1 MTDNDRFA
9 MLVGVSTYDSDAYRD
24 LPPVR
29 ADLHYM
35 RAVLENTEIGMYND
49 CAMVAEP
56 TRAEMLHAVETY
68 LNARQPSETALLYF
82 SGHGEFCENDN
93 QLYFL
98 TRDTDPDDL
107 PGTAVPAEFLERM
120 LQSCRAASKLVLLDC
135 CSSGSVVQGWTA
147 KGPAEEPA
155 RPAPSTLL
163 RPTGVYFITAS
174 DALQSASAM
183 APDGSSLGT
192 SRFTGE
198 IVEGLRNGRIKEGGW
213 ITPDDLFEYLTAQMR
228 RDGVPEEQRP
238 TKSTIRATNQ
248 LPFARSVARPVHLQ
262 ALPRDAAE
270 AARRSPALLKARELA
285 ALDGR
290 DGIDRERLLRYYAHC
305 LTAQS
310 AAGMRPDRDS
320 GRGSKYFLLGQGEE
334 TIQSGRGSAF
344 PAPGNLPK
352 PQGGS
357 AGTGGGDAGA
367 QQEYWYGY
375 PAITLP
381 VRDGGARGRRT
392 AVELAPLLIQQME
405 LAPDEEGRDVLR
417 PSGVPSLHTG
427 VVAELLDA
435 GDAADLVARWQ
446 PSWQEGNDAQM
457 LRAVR
462 ELLDELGLPELEP
475 LDPSALSERTVMQAL
490 RPGAHNAAVLLVPS
504 GVEAK
509 ATEALVDNLLQMST
523 RTGQIPGTALDALL
537 SGGEGGA
544 RDASSVAVVA
554 PGPCNE
560 SQESV
565 ISSAMTRPLTVATG
579 PPGTGKSEVVTAVVT
594 TCVAAGQSVLVASTN
609 NEAVNVVAERCDDI
623 APGLLMR
630 TGNAEALER
639 EAAKLER
646 LLGEP
651 VQPPRRG
658 SATVGGQL
666 RSVRKTA
673 DGLRAEAARHVGEE
687 ERLLELLQDRAQR
700 TEALQLPLPLLEAV
714 WAAAGE
720 DGTAALGRWE
730 NQARKVAGAPWW
742 LLGPWRRKRALAALV
757 SSVPDDAEEDRRD
770 LRNRPGPSDLPDRP
784 SWPDW
789 ATGRPVPA
797 ALLESLADAVAVERE
812 VRALVLRHTGWDEDG
827 LRRSRL
833 EATGALSELSSE
845 LSRAV
850 SAETLTR
857 ARGLMQQ
864 RLQALRSRS
873 GFQRSQK
880 NLMAHIKGWAVST
893 HSVRQLELAPKLFDL
908 VVIDEASQCSIPS
921 VLPLLFRARRA
932 LIIGDPMQLGHIP
945 GVSPQQEQQARVRAG
960 LSAAQLEDHRLT
972 YHVYSSYHAAEQHGD
987 SALLLDEHYR
997 CHPRIADIVNG
1008 YCYAGQLQVLT
1019 DVRRQV
1025 PALDPVGAAD
1035 PAPALGWVDVTR
1047 GESAR
1052 GGDGRSWRNAAEA
1065 EAVRRV
1071 VDELLARLPQDATV
1085 GVVTPFRAQ
1094 KEALARVWRDDDR
1107 VRVGTV
1113 HAFQG
1118 GQRDVMVLSPV
1129 ATHNTPPRT
1138 THWVASQVNLWNV
1151 AVTRAKSQLITVGTH
1166 AFWQG
1171 QSGLP
1176 TLLAER
1182 SASLGAD
1189 TDETDGPVVTA
1200 TPATG
1205 FREELSDRLQQYLT
1219 ERGITD
1225 LERATVVG
1233 GHPVDLL
1240 FTEAGEN
1247 TAVLIDPGP
1256 PPGIDPARH
1265 LRLTHARGDLLTG
1278 LPSGGY
1284 GAKACPVGRT
1294 VRVPAWRV
1302 LADEEVLAPLF
1313 D

>member
-9 MLVGVSTYDSDAYRD
+9 MLVGVSTYDSDAYQD

-35 RAVLENTEIGMYND
+35 RAVLQNTEIGMYND
-49 CAMVAEP
+49 CAMVSEP
-56 TRAEMLHAVETY
+56 TRAEMLHAVETF

-82 SGHGEFCENDN
+82 SGHGEFCEDDN

-98 TRDTDPDDL
+98 TRDADPDDL

-120 LQSCRAASKLVLLDC
+120 LQSCRASSKLVLLDC

-183 APDGSSLGT
+183 APPGSSLGT

-198 IVEGLRNGRIKEGGW
+198 IVEGLRNGRIKGGGW
-213 ITPDDLFEYLTAQMR
+213 ITPDDLFDYLTTQMV

-238 TKSTIRATNQ
+238 TKSTFRATRS
-248 LPFARSVARPVHLQ
+248 LPFARSVARPVHIP

-270 AARRSPALLKARELA
+270 IAQRSPALLKARELA
-285 ALDGR
+285 ALDAR
-290 DGIDRERLLRYYAHC
+290 DGVDRQRLLRYYAHC
-305 LTAQS
+305 LTAQA

-320 GRGSKYFLLGQGEE
+320 GRDEKYFLLSQGEE
-334 TIQSGRGSAF
+334 TIQSGRGSTF
-344 PAPGNLPK
+344 PAPGKLPK
-352 PQGGS
+352 PQGRP
-357 AGTGGGDAGA
+357 AGAGGGDSGA
-367 QQEYWYGY
+367 RQEYWYGY

-381 VRDGGARGRRT
+381 VRDGGGRGRRT

-427 VVAELLDA
+427 VVSELLDA

-446 PSWQEGNDAQM
+446 PAWQEGNDAQM

-462 ELLDELGLPELEP
+462 ELLEELGLPELEP

-509 ATEALVDNLLQMST
+509 ATEALVSNLLEMST

-544 RDASSVAVVA
+544 RAASAAVVA

-560 SQESV
+560 SQELV
-565 ISSAMTRPLTVATG
+565 ISSAMSRPLTVATG

-594 TCVAAGQSVLVASTN
+594 TCVAAGQSVLIASTN

-651 VQPPRRG
+651 AQAPRRG
-658 SATVGGQL
+658 SATVGGEL
-666 RSVRKTA
+666 RTTRGTA

-687 ERLLELLQDRAQR
+687 GRLLELLRDREERA
-700 TEALQLPLPLLEAV
+700 TALELPLPLLEGV
-714 WAAAGE
+714 WSAADE
-720 DGTAALGRWE
+720 DGVAVLGRWE
-730 NQARKVAGAPWW
+730 DRARKVAGAPWW
-742 LLGPWRRKRALAALV
+742 LLGPWRRGRALASLV
-757 SSVPDDAEEDRRD
+757 SAVADPSEADPSEE
-770 LRNRPGPSDLPDRP
+770 DRP
-784 SWPDW
+784 SWPAW

-797 ALLESLADAVAVERE
+797 ELLESLADAVAVERE
-812 VRALVLRHTGWDEDG
+812 VRKLVPRHLAWDEDG
-827 LRRSRL
+827 LRQSRL
-833 EATGALSELSSE
+833 AAAGALSELSAE

-850 SAETLTR
+850 STEALTR
-857 ARGLMQQ
+857 ARGLMGQ
-864 RLQALRSRS
+864 RLQALRGRS
-873 GFQRSQK
+873 GYQRSQK
-880 NLMAHIKGWAVST
+880 NLMAHIKGWAIST
-893 HSVRQLELAPKLFDL
+893 HSVRQLELTPKLFDL

-987 SALLLDEHYR
+987 FALLLDEHYR
-997 CHPRIADIVNG
+997 CHPRIADVVNG
-1008 YCYAGQLQVLT
+1008 YCYAGQLRVLT
-1019 DVRRQV
+1019 DVRRQI
-1025 PALDPVGAAD
+1025 PALDPVAAAD
-1035 PAPALGWVDVTR
+1035 PAPVLGWVDVPH

-1052 GGDGRSWRNAAEA
+1052 GGEGRSWRNAAEA

-1094 KEALARVWRDDDR
+1094 KETLARVWRDDDR

-1138 THWVASQVNLWNV
+1138 THWVAGQVNLWNV
-1151 AVTRAKSQLITVGTH
+1151 AVTRAKSQLITVGGH

-1176 TLLAER
+1176 TLLAGR
-1182 SASLGAD
+1182 SVLLGAD
-1189 TDETDGPVVTA
+1189 AREDGGQVGTA
-1200 TPATG
+1200 TPVTG
-1205 FREELSDRLQQYLT
+1205 FREELADRLQQYLA
-1219 ERGITD
+1219 ERGIAD
-1225 LERATVVG
+1225 LERAAMVG

-1240 FTEAGEN
+1240 FTEAGQN

-1256 PPGIDPARH
+1256 PPAADPARH

-1294 VRVPAWRV
+1294 VRVPAWRI
-1302 LADEEVLAPLF
+1302 LAGEEVLAPLF

>member
-1 MTDNDRFA
+1 MADNDRFA
-9 MLVGVSTYDSDAYRD
+9 MLVGVSTYDSDAYHD

-35 RAVLENTEIGMYND
+35 RAVLQNTEIGMYND
-49 CAMVAEP
+49 CEMVPEP
-56 TRAEMLHAVETY
+56 TRAEMLYAVETF
-68 LNARQPSETALLYF
+68 LNARQASETALLYF
-82 SGHGEFCENDN
+82 SGHGEFCEKDN

-120 LQSCRAASKLVLLDC
+120 LQSCRASSKLVLLDC
-135 CSSGSVVQGWTA
+135 CSSGSVVQGWTS
-147 KGPAEEPA
+147 KGPVEEA
-155 RPAPSTLL
+155 GRPTPSTLL

-183 APDGSSLGT
+183 APAGSTLGT

-198 IVEGLRNGRIKEGGW
+198 IVEGLRNGLIKGSGW
-213 ITPDDLFEYLTAQMR
+213 ITPDDLFDYLTTQMAR
-228 RDGVPEEQRP
+228 EGVPEEQRP
-238 TKSTIRATNQ
+238 TKSTIRATHS
-248 LPFARSVARPVHLQ
+248 LPFARSVARPVHIP
-262 ALPRDAAE
+262 ALPGDAVE
-270 AARRSPALLKARELA
+270 AAQRSPALLKARQLA
-285 ALDGR
+285 ALDAR
-290 DGIDRERLLRYYAHC
+290 DGIDPQRLLRYYAHC
-305 LTAQS
+305 LTAQA

-320 GRGSKYFLLGQGEE
+320 GRDSKYFLLGQGEE
-334 TIQSGRGSAF
+334 CIQSGRGSAF
-344 PAPGNLPK
+344 PAPGKLPR
-352 PQGGS
+352 PRGGPTG
-357 AGTGGGDAGA
+357 AGGGDAGA
-367 QQEYWYGY
+367 RQEYWYGY

-392 AVELAPLLIQQME
+392 AVEVAPLLIQQMD

-427 VVAELLDA
+427 VVSELLDA

-462 ELLDELGLPELEP
+462 QLLEELGLSELEP
-475 LDPSALSERTVMQAL
+475 LDPSSLSERTVMQAL

-504 GVEAK
+504 GVEAI
-509 ATEALVDNLLQMST
+509 ATQALVSNLLEMST
-523 RTGQIPGTALDALL
+523 RTGQIPGTALGALL
-537 SGGEGGA
+537 SGGEG
-544 RDASSVAVVA
+544 DAHDSSAAVVA

-560 SQESV
+560 SQELV

-594 TCVAAGQSVLVASTN
+594 TCVTAGQSVLVASTN

-651 VQPPRRG
+651 AQAPRRG

-666 RSVRKTA
+666 RSARKTG
-673 DGLRAEAARHVGEE
+673 DGLREEAARRVGEE
-687 ERLLELLQDRAQR
+687 GRLLELLRDREEQAA
-700 TEALQLPLPLLEAV
+700 ALELPLSLLAGV
-714 WAAAGE
+714 WAVGE
-720 DGTAALGRWE
+720 DGMTSLGRWE
-730 NQARKVAGAPWW
+730 DRARKVSGARRW
-742 LLGPWRRKRALAALV
+742 LLGPWRRGRTLGALV
-757 SSVPDDAEEDRRD
+757 AAVAGPDE
-770 LRNRPGPSDLPDRP
+770 RNGSDGP
-784 SWPDW
+784 SWPAW
-789 ATGRPVPA
+789 ATGRPVPSE
-797 ALLESLADAVAVERE
+797 LLESLADAVAVERE
-812 VRALVLRHTGWDEDG
+812 ARGLVQRLSEWDEDA
-827 LRRSRL
+827 LRQSRL
-833 EATGALSELSSE
+833 KAAGALSELSAE

-850 SAETLTR
+850 SAETLAR
-857 ARGLMQQ
+857 ARGLMGQ
-864 RLQALRSRS
+864 RLQALRGRS
-873 GFQRSQK
+873 GYQRSQK
-880 NLMAHIKGWAVST
+880 NLMAHIKGWAIST
-893 HSVRQLELAPKLFDL
+893 HSVRQLELSPKLFDL
-908 VVIDEASQCSIPS
+908 VVIDEASQCSIPA

-945 GVSPQQEQQARVRAG
+945 GVSPQQEQQARVRNG

-972 YHVYSSYHAAEQHGD
+972 YHVYSSYQAAEQHGD

-1008 YCYAGQLQVLT
+1008 HCYAGQLQVLT

-1025 PALDPVGAAD
+1025 PAFDPMGATDPV
-1035 PAPALGWVDVTR
+1035 PVLGWVDVPH

-1052 GGDGRSWRNAAEA
+1052 GGEGRSWRNAAEA
-1065 EAVRRV
+1065 EAVRQV
-1071 VDELLARLPQDATV
+1071 VDGLLARLPQDATV

-1094 KEALARVWRDDDR
+1094 KEMLARVWRDDDR

-1129 ATHNTPPRT
+1129 ATHNTPQRT
-1138 THWVASQVNLWNV
+1138 AHWVAGQVNLWNV
-1151 AVTRAKSQLITVGTH
+1151 AVTRAKSQLITVGAH

-1182 SASLGAD
+1182 SVKLGAD
-1189 TDETDGPVVTA
+1189 ASEDDGPVMAAAAV
-1200 TPATG
+1200 PG
-1205 FREELSDRLQQYLT
+1205 FREELTDRLQQYLS
-1219 ERGITD
+1219 ERGVTD
-1225 LERATVVG
+1225 LERATTAG

-1256 PPGIDPARH
+1256 PHGGDQARH
-1265 LRLTHARGDLLTG
+1265 LRLTHARGDLLAG
-1278 LPSGGY
+1278 LESGGH
-1284 GAKACPVGRT
+1284 GAKAGPVGRT

-1302 LADEEVLAPLF
+1302 MAGEDVLGPLF

>member
-1 MTDNDRFA
+1 MADNDRFA

-56 TRAEMLHAVETY
+56 TRAEMLHAIETF
-68 LNARQPSETALLYF
+68 LEARQPSETALLYF
-82 SGHGEFCENDN
+82 SGHGEFCEDDN

-98 TRDTDPDDL
+98 TRDADPDDL

-120 LQSCRAASKLVLLDC
+120 LQSCRASSKLVLLDC

-183 APDGSSLGT
+183 APPGSSLGT

-198 IVEGLRNGRIKEGGW
+198 IVEGLRNGRIKGGGW
-213 ITPDDLFEYLTAQMR
+213 ITPDDLFDYLTAQMA

-238 TKSTIRATNQ
+238 TKSTIRATRS
-248 LPFARSVARPVHLQ
+248 LPFARSVARPVHIA

-285 ALDGR
+285 ALDAR
-290 DGIDRERLLRYYAHC
+290 DGVDWQRLLRYYAHC
-305 LTAQS
+305 LTAQA

-320 GRGSKYFLLGQGEE
+320 GRYSTYFLLGQGEE
-334 TIQSGRGSAF
+334 TIQSGRGSTF
-344 PAPGNLPK
+344 PAPGQLPR
-352 PQGGS
+352 PQGRS
-357 AGTGGGDAGA
+357 AGVNGDAGA

-381 VRDGGARGRRT
+381 VRDGGRGRRT
-392 AVELAPLLIQQME
+392 AVELAPLLIQQLE
-405 LAPDEEGRDVLR
+405 LAPDEDGRDVLR

-427 VVAELLDA
+427 VVSELLDA

-446 PSWQEGNDAQM
+446 PTWQEGNDAQM

-462 ELLDELGLPELEP
+462 ELLEELGLPELEP

-504 GVEAK
+504 GVEAI
-509 ATEALVDNLLQMST
+509 ATQALVDNLLQMST

-537 SGGEGGA
+537 SGGEEGEQA
-544 RDASSVAVVA
+544 ASVAVVA

-560 SQESV
+560 SQELV

-651 VQPPRRG
+651 AQVPRRG

-666 RSVRKTA
+666 RSTRGTA
-673 DGLRAEAARHVGEE
+673 DGLRAEAARRVGEE
-687 ERLLELLQDRAQR
+687 GRLLELIRDREERAA
-700 TEALQLPLPLLEAV
+700 ALELPLPLLEGV
-714 WAAAGE
+714 WSADE
-720 DGTAALGRWE
+720 DGVAALGRWE
-730 NQARKVAGAPWW
+730 DRARKVAGARWW
-742 LLGPWRRKRALAALV
+742 LLGPWRRGRALGALV
-757 SSVPDDAEEDRRD
+757 SAVDDAPEGDE
-770 LRNRPGPSDLPDRP
+770 P
-784 SWPDW
+784 SWPAW
-789 ATGRPVPA
+789 ATGRPVPPE
-797 ALLESLADAVAVERE
+797 LLESVADAVAVERE
-812 VRALVLRHTGWDEDG
+812 VRELVPRHTGWDEER
-827 LRRSRL
+827 LRQSRL
-833 EATGALSELSSE
+833 ETAGALSELSAE
-845 LSRAV
+845 LSRAG
-850 SAETLTR
+850 SAEALTR
-857 ARGLMQQ
+857 ARGLMGQ
-864 RLQALRSRS
+864 RLQALRGRS
-873 GFQRSQK
+873 GYQRSQK
-880 NLMAHIKGWAVST
+880 NLMAHIKGWAIST
-893 HSVRQLELAPKLFDL
+893 HSVRQLELTPRLFDL

-945 GVSPQQEQQARVRAG
+945 GVSPQQEQQARARTG

-997 CHPRIADIVNG
+997 CHPRIADVVNG
-1008 YCYAGQLQVLT
+1008 YCYAGQLRVLT

-1025 PALDPVGAAD
+1025 PAVDPVGAAD
-1035 PAPALGWVDVTR
+1035 PAPVLGWVDVPH

-1071 VDELLARLPQDATV
+1071 VDELLARLPQDAKV

-1138 THWVASQVNLWNV
+1138 TYWVASQVNLWNV
-1151 AVTRAKSQLITVGTH
+1151 AVTRAKSQLITVGSH

-1176 TLLAER
+1176 TLLAGR
-1182 SASLGAD
+1182 SVPLGAEAGED
-1189 TDETDGPVVTA
+1189 GGPVVTA
-1200 TPATG
+1200 TAVTG
-1205 FREELSDRLQQYLT
+1205 LREELADRLQEYLAG
-1219 ERGITD
+1219 RGITD
-1225 LERATVVG
+1225 LERAAVVG

-1240 FTEAGEN
+1240 FTAAGEN

-1256 PPGIDPARH
+1256 PPGGDPARH
-1265 LRLTHARGDLLTG
+1265 LRLTHARSDLLTG

-1294 VRVPAWRV
+1294 VRVPAWRI
-1302 LADEEVLAPLF
+1302 LAGEEALAPLF

>member
-9 MLVGVSTYDSDAYRD
+9 MLVGVSTYHSNAYPD

-35 RAVLENTEIGMYND
+35 RAVLQNTEIGMYND
-49 CAMVAEP
+49 CAMVADP
-56 TRAEMLHAVETY
+56 TRAEMLHSIETF

-82 SGHGEFCENDN
+82 SGHGEFCEDDN

-107 PGTAVPAEFLERM
+107 PRTAVPAEFLERM
-120 LQSCRAASKLVLLDC
+120 LQSCRASSKLVLLDC

-147 KGPAEEPA
+147 KGPAGEPA

-183 APDGSSLGT
+183 APPGSSLGT

-198 IVEGLRNGRIKEGGW
+198 IVEGLRNGRIKGGGW

-238 TKSTIRATNQ
+238 TKSTFRATNQ
-248 LPFARSVARPVHLQ
+248 LPFARSVARPVHIP
-262 ALPRDAAE
+262 ALPRDAAQ

-285 ALDGR
+285 ALDAR
-290 DGIDRERLLRYYAHC
+290 DGVDWQRLLRYYAHC
-305 LTAQS
+305 LTAQA

-320 GRGSKYFLLGQGEE
+320 GRDAKYFLLGQGEE

-344 PAPGNLPK
+344 PAPGKLPK
-352 PQGGS
+352 PQGKP
-357 AGTGGGDAGA
+357 AGANGGDVGA

-381 VRDGGARGRRT
+381 VRDGGGRGRRT

-405 LAPDEEGRDVLR
+405 LAPDEDGRDVLR

-427 VVAELLDA
+427 VVSELLDS

-462 ELLDELGLPELEP
+462 ELLEELGLPELEP

-504 GVEAK
+504 GVEAI
-509 ATEALVDNLLQMST
+509 ATQALVDNLLEMST

-537 SGGEGGA
+537 SGGEGSA
-544 RDASSVAVVA
+544 RDASADVVA

-560 SQESV
+560 SQELV
-565 ISSAMTRPLTVATG
+565 IASAMTRPLTVATG

-639 EAAKLER
+639 EATKLER

-651 VQPPRRG
+651 AQAPRRG

-666 RSVRKTA
+666 RSSRKTA
-673 DGLRAEAARHVGEE
+673 DGLRAEAARRVGGEA
-687 ERLLELLQDRAQR
+687 RLLELLQDREERAA
-700 TEALQLPLPLLEAV
+700 ALELPLPLLEGV
-714 WAAAGE
+714 WAADE
-720 DGTAALGRWE
+720 DGVAALGRWE
-730 NQARKVAGAPWW
+730 DRARKVAGARWW
-742 LLGPWRRKRALAALV
+742 LLGPWRRGRALAALV
-757 SSVPDDAEEDRRD
+757 SAADAPSEDRPDR
-770 LRNRPGPSDLPDRP
+770 PDRP
-784 SWPDW
+784 SWPEW
-789 ATGRPVPA
+789 VTGRPVPA
-797 ALLESLADAVAVERE
+797 GLLESLADAVAVERE
-812 VRALVLRHTGWDEDG
+812 VRELVPRLTGWDEDG
-827 LRRSRL
+827 LKRSRL
-833 EATGALSELSSE
+833 EAAGTLSDLSAE

-850 SAETLTR
+850 SAEALTR
-857 ARGLMQQ
+857 ARGLMGQ
-864 RLQALRSRS
+864 RLQALRGRS
-873 GFQRSQK
+873 GYQRSQK
-880 NLMAHIKGWAVST
+880 NLMTHIKGWAVST

-945 GVSPQQEQQARVRAG
+945 GVSPQQERQARVRNG

-997 CHPRIADIVNG
+997 CHPRIADVVNG

-1035 PAPALGWVDVTR
+1035 PAPVLGWVDVPH

-1151 AVTRAKSQLITVGTH
+1151 AVTRAKSQLVTVGGH

-1176 TLLAER
+1176 TLLAGR
-1182 SASLGAD
+1182 SAPLGAD
-1189 TDETDGPVVTA
+1189 GGEDGGPVVTA
-1200 TPATG
+1200 TSVTG
-1205 FREELSDRLQQYLT
+1205 FRKELADRLQQYLA

-1225 LERATVVG
+1225 LERATLVG

-1247 TAVLIDPGP
+1247 TAVLIDRGP

-1284 GAKACPVGRT
+1284 GAKACPVSRT

-1302 LADEEVLAPLF
+1302 MAGEEALAPLF

>member
-9 MLVGVSTYDSDAYRD
+9 MLVGVSTYDSDAYHD

-35 RAVLENTEIGMYND
+35 RAVLQNTEIGMYND
-49 CAMVAEP
+49 CAMVPEP
-56 TRAEMLHAVETY
+56 TRAEMLHAIETF
-68 LNARQPSETALLYF
+68 LEARQPSETALLYF
-82 SGHGEFCENDN
+82 SGHGEFCEDDN

-98 TRDTDPDDL
+98 TRDSTPDDL

-120 LQSCRAASKLVLLDC
+120 LQSCRASSKLVLLDC

-183 APDGSSLGT
+183 APPGSGLGT

-198 IVEGLRNGRIKEGGW
+198 IVEGLRNGRIKGGGW
-213 ITPDDLFEYLTAQMR
+213 ITPDDLFDYLTAQMT

-238 TKSTIRATNQ
+238 TKSTIRATRS
-248 LPFARSVARPVHLQ
+248 LPFARSVARPVHIP

-285 ALDGR
+285 ALDAR
-290 DGIDRERLLRYYAHC
+290 DGVDWQRLLRYYAHC
-305 LTAQS
+305 LTAQA

-320 GRGSKYFLLGQGEE
+320 GRDTKYFLLGQGEE
-334 TIQSGRGSAF
+334 TIQSGRGSTF
-344 PAPGNLPK
+344 PAPGKLPRS
-352 PQGGS
+352 QGRS
-357 AGTGGGDAGA
+357 AGADGGDAGA

-392 AVELAPLLIQQME
+392 AVEVAPLLIQQME

-427 VVAELLDA
+427 VVSELLDA

-457 LRAVR
+457 LLAVR
-462 ELLDELGLPELEP
+462 ELLEELGLPELEP

-504 GVEAK
+504 GVEAI
-509 ATEALVDNLLQMST
+509 ATQALVDNLLQMST
-523 RTGQIPGTALDALL
+523 WTGQIPGTALDALL
-537 SGGEGGA
+537 SGGEGRARGA
-544 RDASSVAVVA
+544 SAAMVA

-560 SQESV
+560 SQELV

-651 VQPPRRG
+651 AEAPRRG

-666 RSVRKTA
+666 RSTRETA
-673 DGLRAEAARHVGEE
+673 DGQRAEAARWVGEE
-687 ERLLELLQDRAQR
+687 GRLLELLREREERAA
-700 TEALQLPLPLLEAV
+700 ALELPLPLLEGV
-714 WAAAGE
+714 WAADE
-720 DGTAALGRWE
+720 DGGAALERWE
-730 NQARKVAGAPWW
+730 DRARKVADARWW
-742 LLGPWRRKRALAALV
+742 LLSRWRRGRALAELV
-757 SSVPDDAEEDRRD
+757 SAGADAPYRDDR
-770 LRNRPGPSDLPDRP
+770 PDRP
-784 SWPDW
+784 SWPKW
-789 ATGRPVPA
+789 ATSRPVPPG
-797 ALLESLADAVAVERE
+797 LLESLADAVAVERE
-812 VRALVLRHTGWDEDG
+812 VRELVPRHVGWDEEE
-827 LRRSRL
+827 LKQSRL
-833 EATGALSELSSE
+833 ATAGSLSELSAE

-850 SAETLTR
+850 SAEALTR
-857 ARGLMQQ
+857 ARGLMGQ
-864 RLQALRSRS
+864 RLQALRGRS
-873 GFQRSQK
+873 GYQRSQK
-880 NLMAHIKGWAVST
+880 NLMAHIKGWGIST
-893 HSVRQLELAPKLFDL
+893 HSVRQLELTPKLFDL

-997 CHPRIADIVNG
+997 CHPRIADVVNG

-1025 PALDPVGAAD
+1025 PAVDPMGATV
-1035 PAPALGWVDVTR
+1035 PAPVLGWVDVQH
-1047 GESAR
+1047 GDSAR

-1071 VDELLARLPQDATV
+1071 VDELLERLPQEATV

-1094 KEALARVWRDDDR
+1094 KEALARLWRDADR

-1151 AVTRAKSQLITVGTH
+1151 AVTRAKSQLITVGGH

-1176 TLLAER
+1176 TLLAGR
-1182 SASLGAD
+1182 SVPLGA
-1189 TDETDGPVVTA
+1189 ETGEDGGPMATA
-1200 TPATG
+1200 ASVTG
-1205 FREELSDRLQQYLT
+1205 FREELADRLQQYLA

-1225 LERATVVG
+1225 LERAAVVG

-1256 PPGIDPARH
+1256 PPHGDPARH

-1294 VRVPAWRV
+1294 VRVPAWRIM
-1302 LADEEVLAPLF
+1302 AGEEVLAPLF